1 MKIFSA
7 MRYFAFLL
15 SLFVLCLPNQLVWG
29 QSQVH
34 IPAKVKK
41 MSRNEIREQY
51 EYRCETRER
60 LSADTINGH
69 YIPKDFAD
77 CFKQLDS
84 LLTDKQIRA
93 IQSLSNRRDVEQ
105 FDMSVGLWIRNHWGL
120 WEGSRLSQYLSHYK
134 LTAPIFQSNAI
145 LQYYYDYL
153 HGDFELQF
161 QRDLLNT
168 AYENHSD
175 TLLQEFFEN
184 WSKAYQPDTATTDPY
199 VAEAYKVFYAFF
211 DPLVIDNKGYI
222 NSGHYN
228 ESQYFVIEP
237 NLWWLGIVDSICLD
251 EGSEEQF
258 VESRPPFSLYRYYK
272 NSVMWD
278 SNMVFFAP
286 IKHSKC
292 LYLTDEYRELLDD
305 FFPEGAHF
313 SREELEQKPRAEFL
327 SRHVYFYKYS
337 YWKKYHYETDPHVS
351 SITLD
356 VDRKRAYIRFSSRH
370 QYYLGYAF
378 MEKRNGEWTVV
389 RMRGDVDVD

>member
-41 MSRNEIREQY
+41 MSRKEIREQY
-51 EYRCETRER
+51 EYQCEMQNR
-60 LSADTINGH
+60 LTAKTINGH

-93 IQSLSNRRDVEQ
+93 IQSLSNRRDVEW
-105 FDMSVGLWIRNHWGL
+105 FDMSIGLWIRNHWGL

-184 WSKAYQPDTATTDPY
+184 WSKAYQPDTTTTDPY
-199 VAEAYKVFYAFF
+199 VAEAYKVFYAFYDTLF
-211 DPLVIDNKGYI
+211 VKE
-222 NSGHYN
+222 HYG

-237 NLWWLGIVDSICLD
+237 KLHWLGIVDSICLD

-258 VESRPPFSLYRYYK
+258 VESRPLFTFNKYYV

-292 LYLTDEYRELLDD
+292 LYLTEEYRGVLDD
-305 FFPEGAHF
+305 FFPQGNHL
-313 SREELEQKPRAEFL
+313 SREALEQKPRAVFL
-327 SRHVYFYKYS
+327 SSFVYFYKWS
-337 YWKKYHYETDPHVS
+337 YWTKYHYETDPKVTD
-351 SITLD
+351 ITLD
-356 VDRKRAYIRFSSRH
+356 VEMKRAYIRYSWLHRNI
-370 QYYLGYAF
+370 LGYAF
-378 MEKRNGEWTVV
+378 MEKRDGQWMLV
-389 RMRGDVDVD
+389 RMGGDVHVD